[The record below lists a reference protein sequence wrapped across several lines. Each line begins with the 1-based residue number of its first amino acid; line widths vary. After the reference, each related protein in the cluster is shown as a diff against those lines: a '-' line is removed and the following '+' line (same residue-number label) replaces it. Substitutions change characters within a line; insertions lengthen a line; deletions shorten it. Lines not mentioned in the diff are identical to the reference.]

1 MDGAEVA
8 SNCLCSV
15 RSCATCW
22 CPDSELAD
30 AHRGECHYRRMAEV
44 MEQLDAARD
53 ELLDDEDELVGR
65 VKDVKEVEKRLR
77 HRLLPRNA
85 WRLVPF
91 FELFMSAPKD
101 ELHQWYVVCPFMYVL
116 SFTCM
121 NSVCTV
127 IYLNELCMCKYMG
140 LTYYCFQVSR
150 PLW

>member
-91 FELFMSAPKD
+91 FELFMCTPKD
-101 ELHQWYVVCPFMYVL
+101 ELHQWY
-116 SFTCM
+116 S
-121 NSVCTV
+121 
-127 IYLNELCMCKYMG
+127 
-140 LTYYCFQVSR
+140 
-150 PLW
+150 